1 MKSNTLSLRH
11 TLCFLLLIFGLI
23 TASAHTRSVV
33 QNVDLD
39 RLAEYIEQ
47 VRQTWR
53 IPGLSVSIVQGDSTV
68 FAEGFG
74 SLHHDRNVPTQS
86 QTMYHIGSV
95 SKSFTAAVIASMV
108 DEGLLAWTDR
118 VKTHLPEFVWPD
130 PWVEEHLLV
139 RDLFLH
145 STGLRG
151 QAGTYLPNL
160 GYSRDEICAMI
171 GRMQVG
177 YTYRG
182 DYQYNNVTFL
192 VANQLIEKLTG
203 KSWEENLQE
212 RIFNPL
218 GMHRTTTG
226 QAGYLAAGDRAS
238 LQHEFLFDPVD
249 TVRTRKLE
257 GDDRALAWLTTVGPA
272 GGICSDVEDM
282 TQWIR
287 LHLSDGEVDGVRILS
302 EKSMREL
309 HRGRTM
315 VSQDSTYIRLY
326 GLCWFVEQNNE
337 YQVIFHTGTTW
348 GHTAVC
354 AFVPEMGL
362 GLMVLCNS
370 EVNEG
375 ARYSIMR
382 RIIDA
387 YRGAPEKDWNREY
400 FDKWVARNYAAWEKE
415 QAAPAPV
422 LQTACPN
429 DALVGRY
436 VKDELFGDAYI
447 FLQDGD
453 LYIRVG
459 SAGWERRLEFDPA
472 EGYYFWSDGHRFPVT
487 FELDEAGKAKTLN
500 VAFNYRDEG
509 LGGWVRSLD

>member
-1 MKSNTLSLRH
+1 MKNFIHLLRYPFC
-11 TLCFLLLIFGLI
+11 LFFFWIGILP
-23 TASAHTRSVV
+23 ASALDRSDP
-33 QNVDLD
+33 QQVDLS
-39 RLAEYIEQ
+39 RLATYIEE

-53 IPGLSVSIVQGDSTV
+53 IPGLSVSIVLGDSTV

-74 SLHHDRNVPTQS
+74 SNRNDTYVPTQA

-108 DEGLLAWTDR
+108 DQGLLSWTDR
-118 VKTHLPEFVWPD
+118 VKSLLPEFVWPD
-130 PWVEEHLLV
+130 AWVEEHMVV

-160 GYSRDEICAMI
+160 GYSRDEICEMI
-171 GRMQVG
+171 GRMKVG

-212 RIFNPL
+212 RILDPL
-218 GMHRTTTG
+218 GMKRTTTG
-226 QAGYLAAGDRAS
+226 QTGYLSAGERAS
-238 LQHEFLFDPVD
+238 LQHEFLFNPVD
-249 TVRTRKLE
+249 TVRTRMLLGE
-257 GDDRALAWLTTVGPA
+257 DRALAWLTTVGPA

-282 TQWIR
+282 TRWIR
-287 LHLSDGEVDGVRILS
+287 LHLSEGEVDGVRVLS
-302 EKSMREL
+302 ERSLREL

-337 YQVIFHTGTTW
+337 YRVIFHTGTTW

-354 AFVPEMGL
+354 AFVPEMDL

-400 FDKWVARNYAAWEKE
+400 FDAWVARQFVSWEKE
-415 QAAPAPV
+415 KSQPAV
-422 LQTACPN
+422 ESKTYYPN
-429 DALVGRY
+429 EALVGRY
-436 VKDELFGDAYI
+436 VKDDLFGDAHI
-447 FLQDGD
+447 FEREGS

-459 SAGWERRLEFDPA
+459 SAGWEHPLAFDA
-472 EGYYFWSDGHRFPVT
+472 TEGYHFWSDGHCFPVT
-487 FELDEAGKAKTLN
+487 FELDDKGKAKTLN

-509 LGGWVRSLD
+509 LGGWVRSQD